1 MATPHTDLETQLA
14 SLDPAL
20 VRRLAAAG
28 FDRARFLELA
38 ATLTEGD
45 AALRRRLRNTVKGE
59 VMAPRPGE
67 IAELPRAGTP
77 EHERLRAIG
86 AAALARGELAFCTMA
101 GGMAT
106 RMGGIVKALAEVE
119 AGRTFLDLRLGENR
133 SASARAGRPIPLWLM
148 TSEATPDALTKALEG
163 AGAPAHVACF
173 MQDLSLRLTPDG
185 ALFLD
190 ERGAPSVHATGHG
203 DLVDALRRAGLL
215 DAFVAGGGKYVWITN
230 VDNLGASIDEA
241 VLGHFIEATAR
252 GIDVQCEVCPKAG
265 DKGGIPVLAEGK
277 LQVLEEFRLPPG
289 FDPRTVDVFN
299 TNTFLVARADREG
312 AARLDL
318 LRGREDRGRAAGH
331 PVRAPRPGD
340 HRAPADDVP
349 PRPARGRRVALLA
362 RQGPRGARA
371 AKGGHRR
378 GRARARD
385 DLTTSQEGA
394 TPVRR
399 SGKLAALSQ
408 GRGPPVHFEIV
419 HEFDIPLDAL
429 ELAVISPTLCQ
440 RLAHRLAN
448 IESVQQKEHVLK
460 DDRLERV
467 WGYRA
472 NVRIPA
478 FARAYV
484 TPEMMAWEERS
495 TYDIPKHASEWT
507 ITPRVK
513 PEWRKYFASTGTYL
527 LTSLD
532 SGRTKRTVTGTV
544 ELRVPVLRQV
554 AEKLIVAEVRKV
566 FDAEAETLR
575 DLATLV

>member
-20 VRRLAAAG
+20 VRRLEAAG

-148 TSEATPDALTKALEG
+148 TSEATHDALTKALEG

-299 TNTFLVARADREG
+299 TNTFLVRAEPIARAPLGWTYFEVEKTVDGRPAIQFE
-312 AARLDL
+312 RLVQEITAHL
-318 LRGREDRGRAAGH
+318 PTTYLRVPREDVESRFL
-331 PVRAPRPGD
+331 PVKD
-340 HRAPADDVP
+340 HEE
-349 PRPARGRRVALLA
+349 LA
-362 RQGPRGARA
+362 RRRADIGAV
-371 AKGGHRR
+371 
-378 GRARARD
+378 ARAR
-385 DLTTSQEGA
+385 GM
-394 TPVRR
+394 
-399 SGKLAALSQ
+399 
-408 GRGPPVHFEIV
+408 I
-419 HEFDIPLDAL
+419 
-429 ELAVISPTLCQ
+429 
-440 RLAHRLAN
+440 
-448 IESVQQKEHVLK
+448 
-460 DDRLERV
+460 
-467 WGYRA
+467 
-472 NVRIPA
+472 
-478 FARAYV
+478 
-484 TPEMMAWEERS
+484 
-495 TYDIPKHASEWT
+495 
-507 ITPRVK
+507 
-513 PEWRKYFASTGTYL
+513 
-527 LTSLD
+527 
-532 SGRTKRTVTGTV
+532 
-544 ELRVPVLRQV
+544 
-554 AEKLIVAEVRKV
+554 
-566 FDAEAETLR
+566 
-575 DLATLV
+575 